1 MAESTIK
8 KMYGYNLCTYYLL
21 PLLHL
26 NRFMFG
32 QDNFLN
38 CYVDEKNRYLYVKVR
53 DLFDSEIPYKNSWY
67 ETTVTK
73 DGALY
78 FVYRIPF
85 RWESTVLL
93 FRDGRYS
100 EFSELTK
107 ETIIRHTDL
116 AYKVQ
121 NEAGDIFT
129 DARLLALDR
138 APILVRSFADE
149 LDVDE
154 SVLQGELVS
163 PPKPEEFI
171 TLLD

>member
-1 MAESTIK
+1 MAESAIK
-8 KMYGYNLCTYYLL
+8 KMYGYNLCGYYLL

-32 QDNFLN
+32 PDNFLN
-38 CYVDEKNRYLYVKVR
+38 CYLDEKNRYLYVKVK
-53 DLFDSEIPYKNSWY
+53 DLFDSEIPYKSTWY
-67 ETTVTK
+67 ETTVSR
-73 DGALY
+73 DSELY

-85 RWESTVLL
+85 RWESIVLL

-100 EFSELTK
+100 EFSESAK
-107 ETIIRHTDL
+107 ETIIRHSDL

-121 NEAGDIFT
+121 DAKGNVFT

-138 APILVRSFADE
+138 SPVLVRSLADE

-163 PPKPEEFI
+163 RPKPEEFV
-171 TLLD
+171 TLV